1 MGSSSSTAHEN
12 VSRVEFEE
20 FKKCLSVVVSQQG
33 ILMKSVAEMN
43 KKLDILIESSQGGL
57 THNGSQS
64 EDALRTSENE
74 DDEDSTSEEDEDDKF
89 DDDKGDDHHDD
100 ETDDD
105 DDDLGGDGVGAG
117 QDEAHTGDVRND
129 EGVVVPEVVSRDD
142 DTGKVDD
149 AKNSD
154 PVEPIAEIKQV
165 YFLFGH
171 HFCLC
176 FFVCISVFC
185 VCFNSF
191 LLFFLL
197 SA

>member
-1 MGSSSSTAHEN
+1 
-12 VSRVEFEE
+12 
-20 FKKCLSVVVSQQG
+20 
-33 ILMKSVAEMN
+33 MKSVAEMN

-105 DDDLGGDGVGAG
+105 DDDDLGGDGVGAG

-129 EGVVVPEVVSRDD
+129 KGVVVPEVVSRDD
-142 DTGKVDD
+142 DTGKMDD

-154 PVEPIAEIKQV
+154 PVEPIAEIKHV
-165 YFLFGH
+165 YLLFGH
-171 HFCLC
+171 HFFCAFLCGFLC
-176 FFVCISVFC
+176 FVFVLIVFYC
-185 VCFNSF
+185 
-191 LLFFLL
+191 FFLL